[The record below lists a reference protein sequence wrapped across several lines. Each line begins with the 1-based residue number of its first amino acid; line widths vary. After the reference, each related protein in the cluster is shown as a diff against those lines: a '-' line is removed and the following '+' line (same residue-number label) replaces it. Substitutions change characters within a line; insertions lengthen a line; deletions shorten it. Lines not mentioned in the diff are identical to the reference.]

1 MEGTRIG
8 PADILAAVALGIAF
22 GLLIAW
28 GI

>member
-8 PADILAAVALGIAF
+8 AADILVAVALGIAF